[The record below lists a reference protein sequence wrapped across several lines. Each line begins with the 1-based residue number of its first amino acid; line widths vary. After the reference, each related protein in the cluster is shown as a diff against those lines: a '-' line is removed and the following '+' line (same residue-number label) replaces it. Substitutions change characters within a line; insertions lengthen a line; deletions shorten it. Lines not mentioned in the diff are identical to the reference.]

1 MTTKTDKREFFL
13 RQPLSLICHNK
24 EMLNSTISARLFP
37 RCWFFIVWHRGSEMV
52 DFYHSRLSF
61 RLLQPSPRGMSERL
75 QRDANALLYIINR
88 NLTSLYHFSII
99 YQKTDSRLTDWPRET
114 ANSNRIEN
122 VRRENPEFTMA
133 NLGKTAM
140 WNDRSRRKQVYS
152 YSSRKRTQ
160 KW

>member
-1 MTTKTDKREFFL
+1 
-13 RQPLSLICHNK
+13 
-24 EMLNSTISARLFP
+24 MLKHNSTISARLFP
-37 RCWFFIVWHRGSEMV
+37 RCWFFVVWHRGSEMV

-88 NLTSLYHFSII
+88 NLTSLYRFSII
-99 YQKTDSRLTDWPRET
+99 YQKTDSRLIDWPRET

-140 WNDRSRRKQVYS
+140 CTIDRGESRFTVILHVNERRNDNMCWAIDVMSMKYNMCS
-152 YSSRKRTQ
+152 ILS
-160 KW
+160 